1 MNPDLDDLNQDWPMR
16 PDGTR
21 KTVGE
26 MTPEEKIDV
35 FRRAG
40 ELAARQM
47 FRHAAMTERRMRHG
61 RKIH

>member
-1 MNPDLDDLNQDWPMR
+1 MTPDSNDLNQDWPKR

-26 MTPEEKIDV
+26 MTLEEKIDV

-47 FRHAAMTERRMRHG
+47 FSNAAMAERRMRHG

>member
-1 MNPDLDDLNQDWPMR
+1 MTPDLNDINHDWPKR

-26 MTPEEKIDV
+26 MTPAEKVHV

-40 ELAARQM
+40 EIAAQQM
-47 FRHAAMTERRMRHG
+47 TTDTVMAERLILPRHA
-61 RKIH
+61 IH